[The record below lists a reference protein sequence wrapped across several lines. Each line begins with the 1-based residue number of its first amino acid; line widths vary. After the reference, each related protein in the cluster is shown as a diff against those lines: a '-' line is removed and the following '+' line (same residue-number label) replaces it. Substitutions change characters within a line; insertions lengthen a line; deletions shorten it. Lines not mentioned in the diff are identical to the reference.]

1 MTLKEAIYKLLQDD
15 AKLHTGTE
23 LGSLLAHY
31 AASPYGIFFSTPP
44 AEPSLPLVTYFISG
58 QSVGGNSN
66 AAERDIFIN
75 VTAWGSNFEAVQ
87 NRIYALLHNARLVT
101 TDYQMLMI
109 QWDQALAELWD
120 AELKCYYR
128 QDRYWLKGLKV

>member
-23 LGSLLAHY
+23 LGTLLGHY
-31 AASPYGIFFSTPP
+31 SAAPYGVYFSTPP
-44 AEPSLPLVTYFISG
+44 AEPSLPLVTYFLSG
-58 QSVGGNSN
+58 QSAGGNAN
-66 AAERDIFIN
+66 AAERDIFVNI
-75 VTAWGSNFEAVQ
+75 TAWGSNFESVQ
-87 NRIYALLHNARLVT
+87 NRIYTLLHNVRLST
-101 TDYQMLMI
+101 SDYHMLLV

-120 AELKCYYR
+120 EQLKCYYR